1 MFNKKN
7 ILNNNLL
14 NKYNKGQAII
24 KDNNPVQ
31 KNIPSERNE
40 RNEVNKNK
48 LNKSNIP
55 RERKNFNEPITLLK
69 NQERKKE
76 QEEDE
81 EDDCIDLKCIIKN
94 KPSIKIVREFF
105 QHQAKKINDKSDEF
119 LLMKKFNINL

>member
-24 KDNNPVQ
+24 KDNNPIQ
-31 KNIPSERNE
+31 KNLPNERNE
-40 RNEVNKNK
+40 RNEINKNR
-48 LNKSNIP
+48 LNKPNIP
-55 RERKNFNEPITLLK
+55 RERKNFNEPIQQIKK
-69 NQERKKE
+69 NEEDK
-76 QEEDE
+76 EEDE